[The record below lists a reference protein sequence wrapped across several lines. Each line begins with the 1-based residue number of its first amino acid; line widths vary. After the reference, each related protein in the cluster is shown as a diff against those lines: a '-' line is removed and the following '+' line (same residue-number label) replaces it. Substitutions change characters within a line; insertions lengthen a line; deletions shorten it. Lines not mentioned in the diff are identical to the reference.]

1 MPRASIKERTVKK
14 LITKFREGKI
24 AEGNLILIL
33 LAIII
38 LLAIFSPKFLTAN
51 NIKNLVRQTSIIGIV
66 AIGMTFVIISGGI
79 DLSVGSILG
88 VASIVTSMLLAAGIP
103 IIMAI
108 LVSMIICT
116 LLGVVNGIIVFDGK
130 VPSFIATLGM
140 MTAARGIVML
150 VSDARMIAGLP
161 RTFTNFA
168 QITILGMPSLFF
180 IWLLVIIATF
190 VITSQTVVGRNL
202 FAFGSNPEAA
212 RLSGIN
218 IRMLTYFIYGISGFM
233 CSIAGILMTSRLSNG
248 IPTAGSGYE
257 LDAIAAAVVGGA
269 SLSGGSGT
277 IIGTVLGALLIAIIR
292 NGGNL
297 LGINPFILQISVGVL
312 IVVSVMIDQRRK
324 ASA

>member
-1 MPRASIKERTVKK
+1 VKK
-14 LITKFREGKI
+14 LINKFRQGRI

-33 LAIII
+33 LVIII
-38 LLAIFSPKFLTAN
+38 LMSIFSPKFLTAN
-51 NIKNLVRQTSIIGIV
+51 NIRNLVRQTSIIGVV

-88 VASIVTSMLLAAGIP
+88 VASIISSLLMVNGVGIFLS
-103 IIMAI
+103 I
-108 LVSMIICT
+108 LISVVVCT
-116 LLGVVNGIIVFDGK
+116 VLGVINGIIVFEGK
-130 VPSFIATLGM
+130 VPPFIATLGM

-150 VSDARMIAGLP
+150 VSDARMVAGLP
-161 RTFTNFA
+161 KSFTNFA
-168 QITILGMPSLFF
+168 QNNILGMPSLFF
-180 IWLLVIIATF
+180 VWLLVIIAAYI
-190 VITSQTVVGRNL
+190 ITTQTVTGRNL

-218 IRMLTYFIYGISGFM
+218 IRLLTYFIYGVSGFM
-233 CSIAGILMTSRLSNG
+233 CAVAGILMTSRLSNG
-248 IPTAGSGYE
+248 IPTAGTGYE

-297 LGINPFILQISVGVL
+297 LGINPFILQIAVGVL
-312 IVVSVMIDQRRK
+312 IVASVMIDQKRK
-324 ASA
+324 FSGK

>member
-1 MPRASIKERTVKK
+1 MKK
-14 LITKFREGKI
+14 LIEKFKNGKI

-33 LAIII
+33 LAVII
-38 LLAIFSPKFLTAN
+38 LLAIFSPTFLTTN

-88 VASIVTSMLLAAGIP
+88 VSSIISAMMMANGTSIFTAVIVSILACTMLGI
-103 IIMAI
+103 IN
-108 LVSMIICT
+108 
-116 LLGVVNGIIVFDGK
+116 GVIVFDGK
-130 VPSFIATLGM
+130 VPPFIATLGM

-150 VSDARMIAGLP
+150 MSGARMIAGLP
-161 RTFTNFA
+161 RSFSRFA
-168 QITILGMPSLFF
+168 QLNIAGMPSLFF
-180 IWLLVIIATF
+180 VWLLVIIATYI
-190 VITSQTVVGRNL
+190 ITSRTVTGRNL

-248 IPTAGSGYE
+248 IPTAGTGYE

-269 SLSGGSGT
+269 SLNGGSGT
-277 IIGTVLGALLIAIIR
+277 ILGTVLGALLIAIIK

-297 LGINPFILQISVGVL
+297 LGINPFILQIAVGFL
-312 IVVSVMIDQRRK
+312 IVVSVMIDQKRK
-324 ASA
+324 ASGK